1 MSLSTQMEDAEMV
14 EEEKTGREGALY
26 SAPSGVSHHW
36 YQLLSILGF
45 GMNVARLEKA
55 RVYEAAQYVLEHIPE
70 IWRLPGR
77 SYPEAGFIPGERL
90 YEHKYSRLEAVIPAT
105 ATAKDKLELQ
115 RLRCLKKCRKAGLSP
130 RQVTELLEVSL
141 SYVRRRYRQL
151 EKCKDVMNLIPNMRK
166 RRTIERHKEQSRVVL
181 SAMVGL
187 QIQQMTLATLHCGV
201 QKEIKERRLKMS
213 ISRAH
218 LRALL
223 RGPLR
228 QSYAKCSIR
237 CKNEEDQSLREL
249 RIRWCVLLLG
259 LYNLHCRLIFI
270 DECSSNV
277 LQMRRYVWKPT
288 GQAMALHHNPRQTS
302 IASIVA
308 LDENGLVHAEHMPH
322 TIGAATFI
330 GFLQNL
336 VQILQ
341 VTEERGALGGA
352 LP

>member
-1 MSLSTQMEDAEMV
+1 M
-14 EEEKTGREGALY
+14 
-26 SAPSGVSHHW
+26 P
-36 YQLLSILGF
+36 
-45 GMNVARLEKA
+45 
-55 RVYEAAQYVLEHIPE
+55 P
-70 IWRLPGR
+70 
-77 SYPEAGFIPGERL
+77 
-90 YEHKYSRLEAVIPAT
+90 
-105 ATAKDKLELQ
+105 
-115 RLRCLKKCRKAGLSP
+115 
-130 RQVTELLEVSL
+130 
-141 SYVRRRYRQL
+141 SYVRRKYKQL
-151 EKCKDVMNLIPNMRK
+151 WKCKDVINLIPNLRK
-166 RRTIERHKEQSRVVL
+166 RRLIERHKEQSRVVL
-181 SAMVGL
+181 SAMADL
-187 QIQQMTLATLHCGV
+187 QTQQMTLATLHFGV
-201 QKEIKERRLKMS
+201 QKAIRERRLRMS

-237 CKNEEDQSLREL
+237 NKNEEGLELREL

-308 LDENGLVHAEHMPH
+308 LDENGLVYAEHMPH

-341 VTEERGALGGA
+341 MTGERGALGGA